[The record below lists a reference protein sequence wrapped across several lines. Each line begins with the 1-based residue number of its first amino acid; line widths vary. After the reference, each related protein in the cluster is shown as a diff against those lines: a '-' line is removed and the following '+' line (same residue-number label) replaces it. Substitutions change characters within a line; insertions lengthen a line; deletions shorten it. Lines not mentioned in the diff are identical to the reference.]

1 MENLTG
7 MDMGIWSENG
17 DTAFEPAAQTL
28 ANEEVLKEEQTQ
40 KIENAAELKTPQAF
54 ENDGFVGGNENQ
66 EDAKE
71 AAKRA
76 EHEAAEAKRK
86 AEWEA
91 KQQEKKAAEQEE
103 LERLKSMSDED
114 VMMKSMK
121 RISEDT
127 ERLTRK
133 NLKDCISEHI
143 QTMCLED
150 PAFARLTLHPKKSM
164 VHCFWYVNRMAGKFI
179 EQEVKDMHQNPKA
192 GYYGSDV
199 PDGLCYQWAEEYFRD
214 KAAMEDKEEGNED
227 SFIPKPYHGKFI
239 SKNKSA
245 KKAEKKQ
252 AVKTQAG
259 NKEEKAQDSNGGDS
273 SSPIQLSLFELE
285 GDEKAV

>member
-28 ANEEVLKEEQTQ
+28 ANE
-40 KIENAAELKTPQAF
+40 ELKTPQAF

-252 AVKTQAG
+252 AG
-259 NKEEKAQDSNGGDS
+259 NKTEKAQGSNGGDS